1 MNIIVEGCDC
11 TGKDTQIKFIE
22 TEFERLKKAVHIFH
36 YSNITLDSNKNIEN
50 ASKIRYREM
59 FNLLN
64 KSDDLNVFIMNR
76 SHLGEAVYSPIYRG
90 YSGDYVFD
98 YEKDFMIKEHQNTK
112 LILLIDDPEKI
123 IERDKARGDNNS
135 FSLDIDK
142 KKTEIVLFER
152 AFDKS
157 FLDKKMIHLN
167 GRTAEDIYENEIK
180 PFIFNKSFLVDNENL
195 EFEFLED
202 KGNY

>member
-1 MNIIVEGCDC
+1 MNIIIEGCDC

-36 YSNITLDSNKNIEN
+36 YSNINLESNTDIEN

-90 YSGDYVFD
+90 YNGDYVFD
-98 YEKDFMIKEHQNTK
+98 YEKNFMIKEHENTK
-112 LILLIDDPEKI
+112 LILFTDDPEKI
-123 IERDKARGDNNS
+123 IERDKARGDNKS
-135 FSLDIDK
+135 FSLDINK
-142 KKTEIVLFER
+142 KDLEISLFER
-152 AFDKS
+152 AFEKS
-157 FLDKKMIHLN
+157 FLNKKIIHLN
-167 GRTAEDIYENEIK
+167 GRTAEDIYENEVK
-180 PFIFNKSFLVDNENL
+180 PFIFNEI
-195 EFEFLED
+195 FLEK
-202 KGNY
+202 KGAC